1 MFDNFNANSNSRPR
15 GALEVAIRAR
25 SKERSMALLVA
36 DYQVE
41 KAAASKKK
49 TSLKKGWLESL
60 LSIFLTF

>member
-1 MFDNFNANSNSRPR
+1 MFDNNYANSNSRPR

-36 DYQVE
+36 DYQGE
-41 KAAASKKK
+41 KAAAAKKK